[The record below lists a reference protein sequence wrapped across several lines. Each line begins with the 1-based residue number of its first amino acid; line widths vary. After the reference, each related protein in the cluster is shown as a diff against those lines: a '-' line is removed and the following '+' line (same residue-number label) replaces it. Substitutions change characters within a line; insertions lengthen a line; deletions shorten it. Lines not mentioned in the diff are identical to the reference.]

1 MTEPQVYIISR
12 PTLDLKQIDLFLSS
26 LNLKWLRTPGATEA
40 DELIEFSG
48 RVCYLS
54 FGERQS
60 PRSNREY
67 ICNLILSGH
76 ESVLEHASW
85 SLLLTNVSRAFTH
98 QLVRHRVGIAFSQLS
113 QQYHDEGNA
122 QFVMPTELAS
132 FPEARAVWE
141 AHTQSS
147 IRAYGLLKS
156 LLANDSGSAMNSK
169 ERNRLV
175 RSAARSVLPNST
187 ETKIVMT
194 ANARAIRHFLKIRGS
209 ILGDCEMRLVAA
221 QILNTVQAEAPGVF
235 FDFEVRHL
243 PDGSPQ
249 VIQIAD
255 HTAQNPD

>member
-1 MTEPQVYIISR
+1 VTEPQVYIISR

-26 LNLKWLRTPGATEA
+26 LNLKWIRTPGATEA
-40 DELIEFSG
+40 EELIEFSG

-54 FGERQS
+54 FGEKQS
-60 PRSNREY
+60 PRSNRDY
-67 ICNLILSGH
+67 ILNLITSGH

-98 QLVRHRVGIAFSQLS
+98 QLVRHRVGVAFSQLS

-141 AHTQSS
+141 AHSQSS
-147 IRAYGLLKS
+147 VRAYELLKS
-156 LLANDSGSAMNSK
+156 LLANDSGLAMNSK
-169 ERNRLV
+169 ERNRLI

-194 ANARAIRHFLKIRGS
+194 ANARAIRHFLKIRGN
-209 ILGDCEMRLVAA
+209 ILGDYEMRLVAA
-221 QILNTVQAEAPGVF
+221 RILNTVKAEAPGVF
-235 FDFEVRHL
+235 YDFEVRYL

-249 VIQIAD
+249 VIQLVEQAGP
-255 HTAQNPD
+255 NPA